1 MMNLSYSKKVMK
13 HFRLPHNYGRISN
26 PDGVGEVG
34 NLVCG
39 DVMKLYIKIDKKKNT
54 IKDVKFE
61 TLGCVAAIATSS
73 VVTDMAKGKTIENAL
88 KINNK
93 NVVDQL
99 DTLPPVKIHCSL
111 LAADALAEAIYDYYT
126 KNKIVIPDSLEKTHK
141 RIRTGQETLHAHTGE
156 A

>member
-13 HFRLPHNYGRISN
+13 HFRGPHNYGSIKN

-39 DVMKLYIKIDKKKNT
+39 DVMKLYIKVDKKKNT

-141 RIRTGQETLHAHTGE
+141 RIRTGQETLRHTHTI
-156 A
+156 